1 MLVSLCVCA
10 YACMAHNGTTLR
22 PCLVGVLPGVADPT
36 GSETVHVYRD
46 LWDKEQPSA
55 ERVALEVQGP
65 LGAQPTSVV
74 WPAAPPADSSAARAA
89 FRGTPGTRVGAD
101 DASW

>member
-1 MLVSLCVCA
+1 
-10 YACMAHNGTTLR
+10 MAHNGTTLR
-22 PCLVGVLPGVADPT
+22 PCLVGVLPGAADTT

-65 LGAQPTSVV
+65 LGAQPTSVF
-74 WPAAPPADSSAARAA
+74 WITASPADAPAAPLAAA
-89 FRGTPGTRVGAD
+89 
-101 DASW
+101 